1 MKNYFKDNHSIYFAK
16 RNDKAIIPTKELEN
30 AGYDIYPCFEED
42 FIEIKPFETKLIPTG
57 ISWACSSDY
66 YMQIEERSSTGIK
79 GIKKSAGVIDSGY
92 RGEIKIA
99 ITNVNNK
106 PLIISNLEENQLRNK
121 YNIFND
127 ILFYNTHKAI
137 AQGIIHKVE
146 KFDIKEIPIDELLE
160 IPSSRGDKGFG
171 STNLINL

>member
-1 MKNYFKDNHSIYFAK
+1 MKKNYFKDSKEVYFAK
-16 RNDKAIIPTKELEN
+16 CNENAIIPNKEEEN
-30 AGYDIYPCFEED
+30 AGYDIYACFNED
-42 FIEIKPFETKLIPTG
+42 YIEVQPLETKLIPTG
-57 ISWACSSDY
+57 ISWACSPLY

-79 GIKKSAGVIDSGY
+79 GIKRSAGVIDSGY

-106 PLIISNLEENQLRNK
+106 PLIISNIEESQLRNK

-127 ILFYNTHKAI
+127 ILFYSTKKAI

-146 KFDIKEIPIDELLE
+146 KMNIKEISIDELLS

-171 STNLINL
+171 STNLKK